1 MNTIL
6 DTERLII
13 RKFDLSDAGFIIEL
27 LNSPG
32 WLQFI
37 GDRNVKT
44 VADAEGYL
52 LNGPLKSYE
61 VNGFGLYGV
70 TLKDGT
76 PIGMCG
82 LIKRDALQHVD
93 VGFAFMPLHTGKGY
107 ALEATEAILSYARN
121 ELGFTTILAIT
132 TQDNVQSIN
141 LLKKIGL
148 RFERLIQMPGDDEV
162 LMLHTTAL

>member
-1 MNTIL
+1 MNTVL
-6 DTERLII
+6 DTERLVL
-13 RKFDLSDAGFIIEL
+13 RKLDVSDADFIVEL
-27 LNSPG
+27 LNTPG

-44 VADAEGYL
+44 AADAEWYI
-52 LNGPLKSYE
+52 LNGPVKSYNT
-61 VNGFGLYGV
+61 NGFGLYAV
-70 TLKDGT
+70 SLKDGR

-82 LIKRDALQHVD
+82 LIKRDTLEHID
-93 VGFAFMPLHTGKGY
+93 IGFAFLPAHSGKGY
-107 ALEATEAILSYARN
+107 AYEAAIATLDYARKD
-121 ELGFTTILAIT
+121 LGLDTIVAIT

-162 LMLHTTAL
+162 LMLHTTA